1 MFDSQIG
8 SFESMDFH
16 EEKPGKSSEGCDIS
30 VIVPVL
36 DEQEYINSHI
46 GHIREQ
52 DFQGSLEIIVVDGG
66 PDGRTLEV
74 IEDSDTVKITSDK
87 GRGRQLNAGV
97 VVARGRILLFL
108 HADTQLPTGG
118 LLKISDVLEDDQY
131 VGGAF
136 DLGIDSKRLFL
147 KFIAARARIR
157 SRMTR
162 IPYGDQA
169 IFIRK
174 SYFEQIGGFKEF
186 PLMEDIDLMQ
196 RIKRDGAKIFILK
209 DRVSTSARRWEAE
222 GVLYT
227 TVRNQFLAS
236 MYYLGVSPERLVRY
250 YRNHRRNKHTS

>member
-1 MFDSQIG
+1 MDFQEEKLG
-8 SFESMDFH
+8 KSFERC
-16 EEKPGKSSEGCDIS
+16 KIS

-36 DEQEYINSHI
+36 DEQDCINSHI

-52 DFQGSLEIIVVDGG
+52 DFEDALEIIVVDGDA
-66 PDGRTLEV
+66 DGRTLEV
-74 IEDSDTVKITSDK
+74 IEDSDTVKITSSC
-87 GRGRQLNAGV
+87 GRGSQLNAGAA
-97 VVARGRILLFL
+97 VARGRILLFL
-108 HADTQLPTGG
+108 HADTQLPPGG
-118 LLKISDVLEDDQY
+118 LRKISEVLEDDQY

-136 DLGIDSKRLFL
+136 DLGIDSERLFL
-147 KFIAARARIR
+147 KFIAARARLR
-157 SRMTR
+157 SRLSR

-186 PLMEDIDLMQ
+186 PLMEDIELMQ

-227 TVRNQFLAS
+227 TVRNQLLAS
-236 MYYLGVSPERLVRY
+236 MYYLGVSPERLARY
-250 YRNHRRNKHTS
+250 YRNHRRNKRTS